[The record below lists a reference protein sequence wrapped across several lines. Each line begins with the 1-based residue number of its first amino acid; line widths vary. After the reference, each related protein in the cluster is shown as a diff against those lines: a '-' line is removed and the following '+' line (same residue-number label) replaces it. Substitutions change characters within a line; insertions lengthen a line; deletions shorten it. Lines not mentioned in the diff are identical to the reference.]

1 MGKSVDRKQV
11 GEIKNDT
18 ISKDFWRN
26 NEHFADLFNAVLF
39 GGEQVVKS
47 DNLEEMDTDVSGV
60 IMADDYK
67 LSLGRFRD
75 VVKKNFDG
83 IELVV
88 LGLELQEHI
97 HYGMPLRTMIYDSL
111 GYLKEFEGVRKGS
124 RLLCVK
130 HGKSIMMKQDRMG
143 LSLVKNRD
151 LRRQQ

>member
-11 GEIKNDT
+11 DEIKNDT

-67 LSLGRFRD
+67 LSLGRFLM
-75 VVKKNFDG
+75 
-83 IELVV
+83 E
-88 LGLELQEHI
+88 
-97 HYGMPLRTMIYDSL
+97 
-111 GYLKEFEGVRKGS
+111 
-124 RLLCVK
+124 
-130 HGKSIMMKQDRMG
+130 
-143 LSLVKNRD
+143 LSL
-151 LRRQQ
+151 